1 MGGFRTGMEHQDQGA
16 FLAMLSFSRADIPS
30 GTQAQY
36 PFLPHNR
43 CVSLELNCI
52 GPATPWLLEK
62 SRASE
67 LQVPPQGRE
76 WGAGHVKLFLLSKN
90 EYVFS
95 SFLKKKQTP
104 FFADVTCLLPLISP
118 FVYENNGT
126 SYGQWLPGAQDFVFL
141 STLGGKLGTRKM
153 GSSGHFATCQHDLI
167 SSSVA

>member
-95 SFLKKKQTP
+95 SFFKKKKKNT
-104 FFADVTCLLPLISP
+104 FLCRCHLPLTT
-118 FVYENNGT
+118 N
-126 SYGQWLPGAQDFVFL
+126 L
-141 STLGGKLGTRKM
+141 SICL
-153 GSSGHFATCQHDLI
+153 
-167 SSSVA
+167 